1 MDSYKQL
8 YGETYLDCKDS
19 EELSYGYKID
29 LSYYKTMY
37 PLQVEEEQ
45 KIYGI
50 EVIKKEWN
58 QNQML
63 KTEKIEIENITNK
76 EDEAERLLKL
86 LKENKVTPITVTDVI
101 DDIMKRH

>member
-37 PLQVEEEQ
+37 PLQA
-45 KIYGI
+45 
-50 EVIKKEWN
+50 
-58 QNQML
+58 
-63 KTEKIEIENITNK
+63 EKIEIENITNK